1 MKEIN
6 AILASIQKNL
16 RAPKNQYNKFGQ
28 YSYRSC
34 EDILEALKP
43 LTSELGATI
52 TISDEMVEVGGRI
65 YVKAT
70 ATLRCGEESV
80 FTTAYAREAETKK
93 GMDESQITGAT
104 SSYARKYALN
114 GLFAID
120 DNKDADD
127 TNTHGKGESAPTS
140 PSKAKEVG
148 MGNLSAPAVPAPQ
161 RVSQT
166 ASAPSMTLEEAFAM
180 DATYGDFAGYSL
192 GTVYRSNPKTLNA
205 ILSKAKEDNNTTLVQ
220 AIMVIA
226 HEAKREG

>member
-6 AILASIQKNL
+6 AVLASIQKNL
-16 RAPKNQYNKFGQ
+16 KAPKNQFNKFGG

-43 LTSELGATI
+43 LTAELGATV
-52 TISDEMVEVGGRI
+52 TISDEMVEVGGRV

-70 ATLRCGEESV
+70 ATLRCGEESIS
-80 FTTAYAREAETKK
+80 TTAYAREAETKK

-127 TNTHGKGESAPTS
+127 TNTHGKGESPSTS
-140 PSKAKEVG
+140 PAKPREVG
-148 MGNLSAPAVPAPQ
+148 VGNLATATAPAPQ
-161 RVSQT
+161 RASQT

-180 DATYGDFAGYSL
+180 DATYGDFAGYTL
-192 GTVYRSNPKTLNA
+192 GTVYKSNPKVLNQIFSA
-205 ILSKAKEDNNTTLVQ
+205 AKEDRNATLLA
-220 AIMVIA
+220 AIQVIA
-226 HEAKREG
+226 RETKRES

>member
-16 RAPKNQYNKFGQ
+16 KAPKNQLNKFGG

-52 TISDEMVEVGGRI
+52 TISDEMVEAGGRI

-80 FTTAYAREAETKK
+80 STTAYAREAETKK

-127 TNTHGKGESAPTS
+127 TNTHGKAESAPAS
-140 PSKAKEVG
+140 PSKPRDNGV
-148 MGNLSAPAVPAPQ
+148 GNLSAPTASAPQ
-161 RVSQT
+161 RVAQA
-166 ASAPSMTLEEAFAM
+166 ASAPSMTLEEAFAL
-180 DATYGDFAGYSL
+180 DATYGDFAGYTL
-192 GTVYRSNPKTLNA
+192 GTVYRSNPKELNA
-205 ILSKAKEDNNTTLVQ
+205 IFSAAKENHNATLVM
-220 AIMVIA
+220 AIQVIA
-226 HEAKREG
+226 RETKRES

>member
-28 YSYRSC
+28 YNYRSC

-52 TISDEMVEVGGRI
+52 TVSDEMVEVGGRI

-70 ATLRCGEESV
+70 ATLRCGEESIS
-80 FTTAYAREAETKK
+80 TTAYAREAEAKK

-120 DNKDADD
+120 DNKDADS
-127 TNTHGKGESAPTS
+127 TNKGESAPTS
-140 PSKAKEVG
+140 PAKAKDSGV
-148 MGNLSAPAVPAPQ
+148 GNLSTPTAPAPQ
-161 RVSQT
+161 RAPQT
-166 ASAPSMTLEEAFAM
+166 ASAPSMTLEEAFAV

-192 GTVYRSNPKTLNA
+192 GTVYKSNPKTLNS
-205 ILSKAKEDNNTTLVQ
+205 ILAKAKEANNIALVQ

-226 HEAKREG
+226 RETKREN

>member
-16 RAPKNQYNKFGQ
+16 KAPKNQFNKFGG

-43 LTSELGATI
+43 LTAELGATI

-70 ATLRCGEESV
+70 ATLRCGEESIS
-80 FTTAYAREAETKK
+80 TTAYAREAETKK

-127 TNTHGKGESAPTS
+127 TNTHGKGDSAPTS
-140 PSKAKEVG
+140 PSKAKDTGV
-148 MGNLSAPAVPAPQ
+148 GNLATATAPAPQ
-161 RVSQT
+161 RASQT
-166 ASAPSMTLEEAFAM
+166 ASQPSMTLEEAFAM
-180 DATYGDFAGYSL
+180 DATYGDFAGYTL
-192 GTVYRSNPKTLNA
+192 GTVYKSNPKVLNQIFSA
-205 ILSKAKEDNNTTLVQ
+205 AKEDRNATLLA
-220 AIMVIA
+220 AIQVIA
-226 HEAKREG
+226 RETKRES

>member
-6 AILASIQKNL
+6 AVLASIQKNL

-28 YSYRSC
+28 YNYRSC

-43 LTSELGATI
+43 LTTELGATI

-80 FTTAYAREAETKK
+80 STTAYAREAEAKK

-127 TNTHGKGESAPTS
+127 TNTHGKAESAPTS
-140 PSKAKEVG
+140 SSKPRDNGV
-148 MGNLSAPAVPAPQ
+148 GNLSAPTAPAPQ
-161 RVSQT
+161 RVAQ
-166 ASAPSMTLEEAFAM
+166 AVSAPSMTLEEAFAM
-180 DATYGDFAGYSL
+180 DATYGDFAGYTL
-192 GTVYRSNPKTLNA
+192 GTMYQSNPKTLNS
-205 ILSKAKEDNNTTLVQ
+205 ILAQAKEANNTTLVQ

-226 HEAKREG
+226 RETKREG